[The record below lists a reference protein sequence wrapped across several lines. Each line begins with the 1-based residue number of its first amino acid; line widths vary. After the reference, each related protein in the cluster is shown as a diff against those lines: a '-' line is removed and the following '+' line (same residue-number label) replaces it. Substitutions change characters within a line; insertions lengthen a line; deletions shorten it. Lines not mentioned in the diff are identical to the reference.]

1 MISLTSPI
9 EKDNKILLNC
19 FTADS
24 IQNSEIDQLPS
35 QSDACLALSNSP
47 VSQASQADHLVQGFQ
62 SEYFQQNVCLDRA
75 SNHLDPMIHLQV
87 ILCESARQGEK
98 DSQCKCLSDHLC
110 LCKERAPLRES
121 SIIGKVRHKK
131 PELPERSSKRMAVPI
146 RDVTAGQKAASSIL
160 RAASKG
166 EKACF
171 SELGHMSGKE
181 SEVYDAEPTSLT
193 DYSAT
198 ARGDSARL
206 ANSIL
211 VRYGSCWVSP
221 SLLNFPRSSARAV

>member
-1 MISLTSPI
+1 MQDCTSHREKTANPIEQATISLG
-9 EKDNKILLNC
+9 DR
-19 FTADS
+19 
-24 IQNSEIDQLPS
+24 DQLPS

-75 SNHLDPMIHLQV
+75 SNHLDPMIHLQYTRNALLSV
-87 ILCESARQGEK
+87 MPELMFRRVPVGSLMPMQGESTTK
-98 DSQCKCLSDHLC
+98 GKFNHWEGLPREWTDSRCDSGSVK
-110 LCKERAPLRES
+110 
-121 SIIGKVRHKK
+121 
-131 PELPERSSKRMAVPI
+131 
-146 RDVTAGQKAASSIL
+146 KAASSIL

-171 SELGHMSGKE
+171 SELGHMPGRE